1 MSTLVVSI
9 NNSACAA
16 QPPKRKTKK
25 ALDSCAGSIP
35 ASGPTSMT
43 TRATLAFPRVA
54 AIAATCVSKAWQMD
68 NSCTHHDRKAKPRVS
83 YVR

>member
-16 QPPKRKTKK
+16 QPPKRKTEK
-25 ALDSCAGSIP
+25 ALDSCDGSIP

-43 TRATLAFPRVA
+43 TRATTAFTRVA

-68 NSCTHHDRKAKPRVS
+68 NSCTHRHPKAKRNGS